1 MTHGSSSADPDA
13 SGAQSFLIEASEQL
27 AAARSMA
34 EVVDVLRRTARSAIG
49 AEGIAIILKDG
60 DLCHY
65 VAEDAIG
72 PLWSGKR
79 FPADSC
85 VSGWA
90 MRHARTVAIADIERD
105 DRVPQDAYRPTF
117 VRSLVSEQSPVAT
130 LGAPARQGGFSGTV
144 LLVDDEDVVRAST
157 ADMLATSASTC
168 WRRAPGAKRSSI
180 CDRPITSTLS

>member
-79 FPADSC
+79 S
-85 VSGWA
+85 
-90 MRHARTVAIADIERD
+90 
-105 DRVPQDAYRPTF
+105 
-117 VRSLVSEQSPVAT
+117 
-130 LGAPARQGGFSGTV
+130 
-144 LLVDDEDVVRAST
+144 
-157 ADMLATSASTC
+157 
-168 WRRAPGAKRSSI
+168 
-180 CDRPITSTLS
+180 RPIAACRVGRCAMPGPSPSPT